1 MPYSKMLN
9 YAKMPEPRPQ
19 MIPLQMNPLCRLA
32 VRLSVWQQRA
42 VARKQPQ

>member
-1 MPYSKMLN
+1 MLN